1 MSDNQSSSSE
11 AAIAELLAIMA
22 RLRDPDGGCPWDL
35 KQTFDT
41 VVPYTVEE
49 AFEVAEAVARRD
61 YPELREELGDLLLQ
75 VVFHSQMAREQG
87 LFDFAEVVAVLNEK
101 MVRRHPH
108 VFGDEGAAD
117 AEAVKVNWEVIKAGE
132 RARKGREHDSVLDGV
147 PEGLPALQ
155 RAHKLQKKASKV
167 GFDWRQP
174 APVRDQVGLELA
186 ELDRALEEG
195 DRDAIEDELGD
206 VFFTLVNLARHLKLD
221 PDLALRRASDKFE
234 RRFRR
239 VERLADAP
247 LSDYDEAGLDA
258 LWRQAKKTP

>member
-132 RARKGREHDSVLDGV
+132 RARKGREHDSALDGV

-174 APVRDQVGLELA
+174 APVRDQVGLELT

>member
-132 RARKGREHDSVLDGV
+132 RARKGREHDSALDGV